1 MADPTLSTRLSRR
14 SMLAGGTA
22 ALTVPAIP
30 ALPAAA
36 VRACGDSDARIAT
49 LAARHRRA
57 TTALVAWV
65 TEAEHRHGPFAYETR
80 PEYCARYEAL
90 ATLDRLATEALARS
104 RPASLRGLVLKLR
117 PAFYCETL
125 YDAEPDCDADILLSA
140 LHDLE
145 RLAAYAGST
154 GPMGR

>member
-14 SMLAGGTA
+14 SMLACGTA
-22 ALTVPAIP
+22 AATLPAIP
-30 ALPAAA
+30 ALPVASSAY
-36 VRACGDSDARIAT
+36 GDSDARIAT
-49 LAARHRRA
+49 LAARYRRT
-57 TTALVAWV
+57 TTALVDWV
-65 TEAEHRHGPFAYETR
+65 TKAERRHGPSAHENQ
-80 PEYCARYEAL
+80 PEYRARYETL

-117 PAFYCETL
+117 SAFYCDTL
-125 YDAEPDCDADILLSA
+125 YAAAPDCDADILLSA

-145 RLAAYAGST
+145 RLAAYAGHI